1 MKKMNISHNSK
12 HFLNVL
18 LLIVALLGMSGNM
31 WAATATWT
39 GTVSVASGSGTAT
52 VEVYNDNDGETEDK
66 KSTTSSA
73 VTVTIS
79 ETRIFSWNID
89 YRHLIFTATPS
100 TGYHF
105 VKWTGVNSTLS
116 PYSTASRNSGQSL
129 ALEANFALNTY
140 TVKFEANRGTGA
152 TGTGS
157 MSDQEFTYGTAQNL
171 SANAF
176 TKDGYSFVGW
186 NTKANGTGTS
196 YIDKQNVNNLTT
208 KNGAEITLYAQWKAN
223 TYTITLNSDL
233 ATTHGTESIEATY
246 DANTNLTSA
255 ITVPS
260 RDKWTFWGYFT
271 GENGAGT
278 QLIDRAGNVL
288 ANKSGYTDGSKKW
301 KYAGDLMLYAHMM
314 KKSDQTITWD
324 SITNGQE
331 YATGTM
337 GAIAS
342 SGLTVT
348 YTYDHEEWAYINGNN
363 RLVVLVPNKTV
374 TITAHQG
381 GNDYYNEAEPV
392 SRTFVTLGANPN
404 QLTEVIA
411 SGITYGQTLSAST
424 LSGKVYLDG
433 VEIVGTL
440 SWVDAEIM
448 PDAGTENHMALFTPE
463 NQSAYSSVY
472 FEVPVTVAKATPV
485 ITWHIT
491 NVLHEQVRYNH
502 FVESSNKEARADLKF
517 KTSNSSLL
525 NIADDAL
532 IVGAV
537 SEKQDGCWIKV
548 SQPETDNYNAYN
560 ATWSLQHDV
569 TVYPKAKICLPLDL
583 TPANGNA
590 ENDYNDARVTITK
603 PGGWCNT
610 TEEGFYDDY
619 IANIDV
625 YYTQRVGIAL
635 GSWKDGL
642 SGLGDAIKNWILR
655 RPVEFA
661 YTTKSVDL
669 FFSGIPDKI
678 SLDVESQVVTS
689 VGHLF
694 GQDIDVPWNATAKNW
709 HVYAS
714 VDGVDYTQIASRE
727 GDGNISY
734 TFVNENV
741 RYVRIVYSGNFT
753 GFVKNLRIT
762 RKKYIRSNKSELTFG
777 TEINPLQEPQPLILS
792 YSSLGICG
800 GSAEDAITITSSN
813 PAFYVDEETI
823 TENVGVE
830 QSGSYTIRVRCNDV
844 NQEGMLTCTSNDGTT
859 LSIPVHSTNPPIR
872 TAATDIFQTGTEH
885 APVSGTVYRPHRK
898 IFSAGIIEGLF
909 EGSRPLFDTLYV
921 CGVSE
926 CAVTSR
932 EWEYSPI
939 KNYNVPRVTATN
951 VHTPCFVYK
960 KDGAQYTYVRT
971 FDAATTTL
979 NVADSKTRVLV
990 GYRPESPAATAVQ
1003 LNAGA
1008 AVSLNNAE
1016 IVATNAAIAVNG
1028 NATIAARGANIVSSA
1043 SNAAVQLS
1051 GATTLSIE
1059 DNWKSGEASAVL
1071 ALRPAADYPSID
1083 LGSANGRVDI
1093 NGTQLELH
1101 NATNMAIAHMDGTT
1115 EKFDGEV
1122 HINDGSIGGEEILGM
1137 PKLTFIDGGTF
1148 NDGTVNAYTLK
1159 GIAKRPRNS
1168 RGEIVSRHTMAPA
1181 ALAAG
1186 YSWYGQEHLAL
1197 DEAAKVNPMLM
1208 DEEVWIFTGDAGVGS
1223 DVEGSWNKGAGLPG
1237 EDDDVLINAP
1247 MVVSGGELKVKSLTI
1262 NWEDKGKGIPAVT
1275 VNPDGG
1281 LTVGEGGIDGIKVN
1295 MVNNL
1300 ALKAGAEGATKGQTG
1315 FLRIHPN
1322 SAEPMPEATVE
1333 LYSIAY
1339 YNMAV
1344 DDRNDVGRWQFVGSP
1359 LANPVAAKAIYSESF
1374 LYEWNTQKGDWV
1386 NNRKKGELKPFMG
1399 YSTSQYMSTDGMKVT
1414 YAGELVSNDELIPI
1428 PLAYN
1433 GGDKISHNMLANSFT
1448 APIDITKFSTTDF
1461 ENTEAAIY
1469 LFNTGSRNDIANLES
1484 MDDGSK
1490 RGETFNTP
1498 GQYIHIPVGKIGEMK
1513 SAFTQMPTSIAPL
1526 QGFCVHAT
1534 GANPKITMDYSKLV
1548 WGGDYSKN
1556 GNGPLRVAAR
1566 DMSEYGQVR
1575 SLCVTL
1581 YGGGLADNLYML
1593 ESDENIPAYENGQ
1606 DARKMMSGALNI
1618 FSVTNE
1624 DELAVDATNS
1634 FIGTRVGVRT
1644 GEETMYTMFFSHLNS
1659 EKELALLDW
1668 ETEQITEITEN
1679 AEYTFFAEPN
1689 SMITDRFE
1697 IIEWDGSNKPGIATG
1712 VENVENGT
1720 KVHKFIK
1727 DNQLFILKNGV
1738 LYNATGVLVR

>member
-18 LLIVALLGMSGNM
+18 LLIVALVGINTKAWGDK
-31 WAATATWT
+31 ATWT

-52 VEVYNDNDGETEDK
+52 VEVYNDYDGETEDK
-66 KSTTSSA
+66 KSTTSSSP
-73 VTVTIS
+73 VTAKYS
-79 ETRIFSWNID
+79 ESTSLFHLWIRKH
-89 YRHLIFTATPS
+89 HLIFTATPS

-105 VKWTGVNSTLS
+105 VKWTGGRT
-116 PYSTASRNSGQSL
+116 STANPHSTVSSNSNQSL
-129 ALEANFALNTY
+129 TLAAHFALNTY
-140 TVKFEANRGTGA
+140 TVKFEPNRGTGA

-157 MSDQEFTYGTAQNL
+157 MSAQEFTYGTAQNL

-186 NTKANGTGTS
+186 NTKANGTGKS
-196 YIDKQNVNNLTT
+196 YTDEQRVNNLTT
-208 KNGAEITLYAQWKAN
+208 ENGAEITLYAQWTAN

-233 ATTHGTESIEATY
+233 ATTPGTESIEATY
-246 DANTNLTSA
+246 DDNTNLTSA
-255 ITVPS
+255 IAVPS

-278 QLIDRAGNVL
+278 QLIDRDGNVL
-288 ANKSGYTDGSKKW
+288 ANKSGFTDGSKKW
-301 KYAGDLMLYAHMM
+301 KYAGDLTLYAHMTE
-314 KKSDQTITWD
+314 KSDQTINWD
-324 SITNGQE
+324 LTEGAE
-331 YATGTM
+331 YATGTAM
-337 GAIAS
+337 GAVATS
-342 SGLTVT
+342 DLPVT
-348 YTYDHEEWAYINGNN
+348 YTSNHPEWGYINGSG
-363 RLVVLVPNKTV
+363 RLIVVEPNKTI
-374 TITAHQG
+374 TITASQA
-381 GNDYYNEAEPV
+381 GNDYYNTAPDV
-392 SRTFVTLGANPN
+392 TKTFITLGANPN
-404 QLTEVIA
+404 QLTEVTA
-411 SGITYGQTLSAST
+411 SGITYGQTLSASV
-424 LSGKVYLDG
+424 LSGNVKLDG
-433 VEIVGTL
+433 VVIPGTL

-502 FVESSNKEARADLKF
+502 FVESSNKEAGADLSF

-532 IVGAV
+532 IIGAT
-537 SEKQDGCWIKV
+537 SEKQDGWIKV

-560 ATWSLQHDV
+560 ATWSLKHDV

-590 ENDYNDARVTITK
+590 ENDYNDARVAITK

-610 TEEGFYDDY
+610 NADGYKKDY
-619 IANIDV
+619 IALYDV
-625 YYTQRVGIAL
+625 TYTQRVGIAL
-635 GSWKDGL
+635 GSWEDGL
-642 SGLGDAIKNWILR
+642 SGLGSAIANWLAGR
-655 RPVEFA
+655 SAEFA

-678 SLDVESQVVTS
+678 SLDVESQAVTTTWPT
-689 VGHLF
+689 VT
-694 GQDIDVPWNATAKNW
+694 WNATAKNW

-741 RYVRIVYSGNFT
+741 RYVRIEYSGNFT

-777 TEINPLQEPQPLILS
+777 TETNPLQEPQALTLS

-898 IFSAGIIEGLF
+898 IFSAGTLNALF
-909 EGSRPLFDTLYV
+909 DSSTPLFDTLYIY
-921 CGVSE
+921 GISE

-932 EWEYSPI
+932 KWEYSPI
-939 KNYNVPRVTATN
+939 KNYNVPRVTASN

-979 NVADSKTRVLV
+979 NVTDSKTRVLV

-1003 LNAGA
+1003 LNAGTA
-1008 AVSLNNAE
+1008 INFNNTE

-1028 NATIAARGANIVSSA
+1028 NATIAAHGVNIVSSTGK
-1043 SNAAVQLS
+1043 AAVKLS
-1051 GATTLSIE
+1051 GATTLTIE
-1059 DNWKSGEASAVL
+1059 DSWISYEAPGML
-1071 ALRPAADYPSID
+1071 ALRPASGYPSID
-1083 LGSANGRVDI
+1083 LGSASGKVII

-1101 NATNMAIAHMDGTT
+1101 NATNMAIVHMDGTT

-1122 HINDGSIGGEEILGM
+1122 QINDGSIGGAETLGM

-1148 NDGTVNAYTLK
+1148 NDGTIAAYTLK
-1159 GIAKRPRNS
+1159 GVAKRPRNQF
-1168 RGEIVSRHTMAPA
+1168 GHMVSRHPMAPETLESLVA
-1181 ALAAG
+1181 DE
-1186 YSWYGQEHLAL
+1186 YSWYGHAHLTV
-1197 DEAAKVNPMLM
+1197 DNEAKVNPMLM

-1223 DVEGSWNKGAGLPG
+1223 DVEGSWNKGTGLPG

-1281 LTVGEGGIDGIKVN
+1281 LTVGEGGVDAIKVAN
-1295 MVNNL
+1295 PAQNL
-1300 ALKAGAEGATKGQTG
+1300 VLKAGTEGATKGQTG
-1315 FLRIHPN
+1315 FLRIHPA
-1322 SAEPMPEATVE
+1322 SAEPMPKATVE
-1333 LYSIAY
+1333 LYSTTWYNKANEAGNTTRFQCVGTPIA
-1339 YNMAV
+1339 
-1344 DDRNDVGRWQFVGSP
+1344 DKGI
-1359 LANPVAAKAIYSESF
+1359 VASTVFPTGTLLYAWNESSEK
-1374 LYEWNTQKGDWV
+1374 WT
-1386 NNRKKGELKPFMG
+1386 NNRTKELVPFKGYDL
-1399 YSTSQYMSTDGMKVT
+1399 SQKINNDGLAVT
-1414 YAGELVSNDELIPI
+1414 YTGLLTSDNQTLDLSYTSSEKGFNL
-1428 PLAYN
+1428 
-1433 GGDKISHNMLANSFT
+1433 LANSYT
-1448 APIDITKFSTTDF
+1448 APISIEEFIDDDFVNASQTIYILNAGTKAESNAQAGGLD
-1461 ENTEAAIY
+1461 AAGKWVGIPAKTASELAAEGY
-1469 LFNTGSRNDIANLES
+1469 PCVIPS
-1484 MDDGSK
+1484 M
-1490 RGETFNTP
+1490 
-1498 GQYIHIPVGKIGEMK
+1498 
-1513 SAFTQMPTSIAPL
+1513 
-1526 QGFCVHAT
+1526 QGFWVQST
-1534 GANPKITMDYSKLV
+1534 GAGAQLKLNYDRLV
-1548 WGGDYSKN
+1548 MGVTYTEPTANK
-1556 GNGPLRVAAR
+1556 PLRVAKSR
-1566 DMSEYGQVR
+1566 ETEQVGK
-1575 SLCVTL
+1575 LMI
-1581 YGGGLADNLYML
+1581 NLYTETDADCVFIL
-1593 ESDENIPAYENGQ
+1593 ESDSYDAAYEDGY
-1606 DARKMMSGALNI
+1606 DARKIASETMDVFTIRDSEQLG
-1618 FSVTNE
+1618 
-1624 DELAVDATNS
+1624 VDATNS
-1634 FIGTRVGVRT
+1634 IVGTRVGVRT
-1644 GEETMYTMFFSHLNS
+1644 GEEMSYTLIFSHLQS
-1659 EKELALLDW
+1659 KTYLALLDK
-1668 ETEQITEITEN
+1668 ETNETIDINEGT
-1679 AEYTFFAEPN
+1679 EYTFFAEPN
-1689 SMITDRFE
+1689 STITGRFMIVE
-1697 IIEWDGSNKPGIATG
+1697 SANAPAIATG
-1712 VENVENGT
+1712 MESTSDSSMNGKAT
-1720 KVHKFIK
+1720 KFIK

-1738 LYNATGVLVR
+1738 LYNAMGVMVR